1 MFDSQAR
8 VTGTDGPALTHW
20 IALERV
26 GPSHHLE
33 SVRSQRL
40 AREQDVRRFLREVSP
55 ERHDRCYSMRGRD
68 LTPCMR
74 PGHLLLDRARERN
87 PRLTTIGIGDGG
99 NEIGMGKIPWS
110 TIHRNIP
117 GGGLIA
123 CRVPCDHLIVCGV
136 SNWGAYALAA
146 GLVLLKGRV
155 PHELFDIECER
166 HLLQIMVENGPLVD
180 GVTGQPTATVDG
192 LSFER
197 YVEPLRRLGALLGVK
212 T

>member
-1 MFDSQAR
+1 
-8 VTGTDGPALTHW
+8 
-20 IALERV
+20 
-26 GPSHHLE
+26 
-33 SVRSQRL
+33 
-40 AREQDVRRFLREVSP
+40 
-55 ERHDRCYSMRGRD
+55 
-68 LTPCMR
+68 MR
-74 PGHLLLDRARERN
+74 PGHLLLERAREWD

-110 TIHRNIP
+110 TIRRNIP

-146 GLVLLKGRV
+146 ELVLLKGRV
-155 PHELFDIECER
+155 PRDLFDIERER

-180 GVTGQPTATVDG
+180 GVTGQPATTVDG

-197 YVEPLRRLGALLGVK
+197 YAEPLRRLGAMLGVK
-212 T
+212 P